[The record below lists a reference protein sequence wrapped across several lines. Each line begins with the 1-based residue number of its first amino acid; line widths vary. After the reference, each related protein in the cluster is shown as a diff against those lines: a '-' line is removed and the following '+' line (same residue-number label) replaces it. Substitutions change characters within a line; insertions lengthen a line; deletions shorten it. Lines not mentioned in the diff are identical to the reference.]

1 MKRMMTVLRFG
12 KVSVNKKRVLFKA
25 LRTLEF
31 LVGLLFLHIGIGG
44 VMATTYG
51 MTLFRVMNLGGA
63 VVEDIVNPIT
73 AFGMNGLI
81 VSGGVIAVGLLLM
94 RRLWLIPM
102 RYPIRFLKR
111 RGIKAPRGIFG
122 SPVTFYRAMVRFR
135 NWFLGKVEYL
145 QSESAKWK
153 ALFTTLKLPYSALRS
168 LGFSPQMAMTLLFA
182 GTTVGT
188 GVVANEVFEGKSFS
202 RGDSGV
208 YSAAAPILDTP
219 VEWSEE
225 YNTLRIDLG
234 STPVREITI
243 KDVSI
248 GTAFTGSALPSGVQN
263 AVEIGGVGAS
273 SGFTATRLEVGHL
286 IFEKSRCKKLELS
299 DIQAHTIIIRGNAAD
314 GISIAPS
321 PGTSRMLAISGGHHQ
336 AEKLETA
343 GGTYDRIWIQ
353 APSSGVNGKV
363 DKLTLSNLWTKGGPC
378 VLSKMT
384 IGTLEI
390 LLNEVGMGDGFSTKE
405 FTVATNVTGAN
416 ITIEDNVEVSISE
429 PATS

>member
-1 MKRMMTVLRFG
+1 MKRMRALFNVRGLFTRSRLLNVL
-12 KVSVNKKRVLFKA
+12 KV
-25 LRTLEF
+25 LEF
-31 LVGLLFLHIGIGG
+31 TVGLLLMPIGLLALA
-44 VMATTYG
+44 ATTYG
-51 MTLFRVMNLGGA
+51 MMLFQMANLGGPL
-63 VVEDIVNPIT
+63 VEDIVYPVSST
-73 AFGMNGLI
+73 GMNGLI
-81 VSGGVIAVGLLLM
+81 VSIGGIVLGLLLM
-94 RRLWLIPM
+94 RRLLLIPL
-102 RYPIRFLKR
+102 RYPGRGIRWLYRKSPKQMFRSPVAFYKGIIRFR
-111 RGIKAPRGIFG
+111 D
-122 SPVTFYRAMVRFR
+122 
-135 NWFLGKVEYL
+135 WFLAKVEYL
-145 QSESAKWK
+145 QSESQKWK
-153 ALFTTLKLPYSALRS
+153 TTFQIIKSPFSLLRAM
-168 LGFSPQMAMTLLFA
+168 GFSPQMAMTILFA
-182 GTTVGT
+182 GSAVGG
-188 GVVANEVFEGKSFS
+188 GVVVNEVMEGKSFS

-219 VEWSEE
+219 IEWSEE

-248 GTAFTGSALPSGVQN
+248 GTAFAGCALPSGVQN

>member
-1 MKRMMTVLRFG
+1 MKKMRGVPSLRPIF
-12 KVSVNKKRVLFKA
+12 RR
-25 LRTLEF
+25 RTLINGLKVMEF
-31 LVGLLFLHIGIGG
+31 ILGLIFTHIGIGG
-44 VMATTYG
+44 VAATMYG
-51 MTLFRVMNLGGA
+51 MAVFRSMQLGGPM
-63 VVEDIVNPIT
+63 VEDIVGPIANT
-73 AFGMNGLI
+73 GVNGMI
-81 VSGGVIAVGLLLM
+81 VSGGVIALGLLLM
-94 RRLWLIPM
+94 RRLWLIPF
-102 RYPIRFLKR
+102 RYLFRFLGR

-122 SPVTFYRAMVRFR
+122 SPVALYRSVVRFR
-135 NWFLGKVEYL
+135 NWFLAKVEYL

-153 ALFTTLKLPYSALRS
+153 TTFNILKSPYSLLRAM
-168 LGFSPQMAMTLLFA
+168 GFSPQMAMTLLFA
-182 GTTVGT
+182 GSTVTT

-248 GTAFTGSALPSGVQN
+248 GTAFTGSALPSGQQN
-263 AVEIGGVGAS
+263 AVDIGGVGAS

-299 DIQAHTIIIRGNAAD
+299 DIHAHTIIIRGNAAD

-390 LLNEVGMGDGFSTKE
+390 LLNEVGIGDGFSTKE

>member
-1 MKRMMTVLRFG
+1 MFRVRGLFQRKRIL
-12 KVSVNKKRVLFKA
+12 RVLK
-25 LRTLEF
+25 LVEF
-31 LVGLLFLHIGIGG
+31 TFGLLLTFLG
-44 VMATTYG
+44 VVALAATTYG
-51 MTLFRVMNLGGA
+51 MMLFQMVNLAGPL
-63 VVEDIVNPIT
+63 VQDIVKPVTNT
-73 AFGMNGLI
+73 GMNGLI
-81 VSGGVIAVGLLLM
+81 VSIGIIVVGLLLM
-94 RRLWLIPM
+94 RRLWLIPL
-102 RYPIRFLKR
+102 RYPIRFLKKK
-111 RGIKAPRGIFG
+111 GIKAPRGIFG
-122 SPVTFYRAMVRFR
+122 SPVTFYKNIIRFR
-135 NWFLGKVEYL
+135 NWFLAKVEYL

-153 ALFTTLKLPYSALRS
+153 ALFNIAKSPWSLLRMM
-168 LGFSPQMAMTLLFA
+168 GFSPQMAMTILFA
-182 GTTVGT
+182 GGAVGT

-208 YSAAAPILDTP
+208 YSAASPSLDTP

-234 STPVREITI
+234 STPVREIII

-248 GTAFTGSALPSGVQN
+248 GTIFTGSALPSGVQN
-263 AVEIGGVGAS
+263 AVDIGGVGAS

-299 DIQAHTIIIRGNAAD
+299 DIQAHTIIIRGNASD
-314 GISIAPS
+314 GQSIAPS
-321 PGTSRMLAISGGHHQ
+321 PGTSRMRSIGGGHHQ
-336 AEKLETA
+336 AEALITA

-363 DKLTLSNLWTKGGPC
+363 DKLTLSNIYSSGGPC
-378 VLSKMT
+378 VLSKMN

-390 LLNEVGMGDGFSTKE
+390 LLNEIGMGDGFSTKE

-429 PATS
+429 PSPS